1 MESTKGILKGS
12 TITIK
17 RDGRLR
23 WANWNTVGYGA
34 KPAIGNH
41 SASQV
46 NRRHLTASDT
56 VYGHII
62 YILALHPFGKSSLGC
77 IGVDDRKGLSPKA
90 I

>member
-1 MESTKGILKGS
+1 MGGAGSGGTRPRRTLAEECTCIVTESTKGIFKGA

-41 SASQV
+41 SAARVSRYHV
-46 NRRHLTASDT
+46 TASDI
-56 VYGHII
+56 V
-62 YILALHPFGKSSLGC
+62 
-77 IGVDDRKGLSPKA
+77 
-90 I
+90 